1 MNKRLFIKVKRE
13 NLPQLKDRY
22 PFIYLERGRLEID
35 DSSVKWIDSE
45 GAVVRIP
52 CATLAVL
59 FLGPGTSVTHEAV
72 KVLAAS
78 NCLVSWVGEDAMI
91 YYASGQSPVSDTRKL
106 RRQAALSSS
115 PRKALEV
122 ARRLYSHRFP
132 AEELEGKTLKE
143 MMGLEGRRTRELY
156 DRKAAEYGV
165 GWKGRSY
172 VPGKSELSDTTNR
185 ILTASNAA
193 LYGIVSAAIHGL
205 GYSPHL
211 GFIHSGS
218 PLPFV
223 YDIADLYKERL
234 CVDLAFMMTREL
246 GGRYD
251 RGMISAEFRE
261 RVLDDRLLER
271 LASDIAAALGEA

>member
-1 MNKRLFIKVKRE
+1 M
-13 NLPQLKDRY
+13 
-22 PFIYLERGRLEID
+22 
-35 DSSVKWIDSE
+35 
-45 GAVVRIP
+45 
-52 CATLAVL
+52 
-59 FLGPGTSVTHEAV
+59 THEAV
-72 KVLAAS
+72 KVLGAS
-78 NCLVSWVGEDAMI
+78 NCLISWVGEDAMI
-91 YYASGQSPVSDTRKL
+91 YYASGQSPVADTRKL

-115 PRKALEV
+115 PKKALEV
-122 ARRLYSHRFP
+122 ARRLFSYRFQ
-132 AEELEGKTLKE
+132 AEELKGKTLKE

-165 GWKGRSY
+165 GWKGRAY
-172 VPGKSELSDTTNR
+172 IPGKSELSDTTNR

-193 LYGIVSAAIHGL
+193 LYGIISAAIHGL

-246 GGRYD
+246 GGQYD
-251 RGMISAEFRE
+251 RNRISAEFRD
-261 RVLDDRLLER
+261 RVLNDRLLEQ
-271 LASDIAAALGEA
+271 LAPDIAAILEEA